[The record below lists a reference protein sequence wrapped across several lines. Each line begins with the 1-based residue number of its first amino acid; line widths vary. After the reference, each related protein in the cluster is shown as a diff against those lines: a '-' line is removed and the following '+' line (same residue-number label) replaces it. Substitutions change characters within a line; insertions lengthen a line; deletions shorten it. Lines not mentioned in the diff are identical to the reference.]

1 MASGSI
7 AGGYTGRA
15 VPSRQPSRA
24 LRRVGSVV
32 AGEAATGNNALAD
45 VVISHGAAGKTV
57 GAMTGIARHRCRYMS
72 TGQGPGTL
80 RRVGSVMAGEATTR
94 NNALADGVIAHR

>member
-15 VPSRQPSRA
+15 VFPRQPSRA

-45 VVISHGAAGKTV
+45 IVISHGVAGKTV
-57 GAMTGIARHRCRYMS
+57 GAMTGIARHRRRDMP
-72 TGQGPGTL
+72 TGQGPGAL
-80 RRVGSVMAGEATTR
+80 RRVGSVVAGETATG
-94 NNALADGVIAHR
+94 NDALADGVIAHR